1 MRILHTADWHA
12 GRTLHGADRT
22 PEVRA
27 ALEELA
33 DIALEGRVDA
43 VVVSGDVYDS
53 RNPSAA
59 AEDAVYDFF
68 LRTGAA
74 GIPSVVIAG
83 NHDSPARF
91 DAVSKVLELAK
102 VRTVGTFRPAGQG
115 GLVELE
121 LEAGRLKV
129 AALPFLSER
138 RMIDADALLSTDLG
152 TQRDSYRQV
161 MRKLVNNLTAG
172 FDHRSVNLLA
182 MHTTFEG
189 ATLANSEYAF
199 HCTSSYTVPPSIV
212 PDSASYAALG
222 HIHKPQAIEGLP
234 ENKAR
239 YVGSPL
245 QLDFG
250 EVGDA
255 KFALIVE
262 AEPGKPSRV
271 TEVPLSAGRRLFR
284 VKVTEDEL
292 DERMDEIAELD
303 GWLKLV
309 IDLERMRPGLKERLQ
324 QNLPNLL
331 TVEQVLPGESSE
343 ELEKI
348 DLNALSLVDAYRTYL
363 EEEKGM
369 EKPEEL
375 VALFQTLHDEVSA

>member
-27 ALEELA
+27 VLGELA
-33 DIALEGRVDA
+33 DMAISERVDA
-43 VVVSGDVYDS
+43 IVVAGDLYDS

-74 GIPSVVIAG
+74 GIPSVAIAG

-91 DAVSKVLELAK
+91 DAVSNVLRLAK
-102 VRTVGTFRPAGQG
+102 VHTVGAFRPAGQG

-121 LEAGRLKV
+121 LAAGRLKV

-138 RMIDADALLSTDLG
+138 RMIDAEALLKLDLG
-152 TQRDSYRQV
+152 AQRDSYRQV
-161 MRKLVNNLTAG
+161 MRKLVTNLTQG
-172 FDHRSVNLLA
+172 FDHRGVNVLA

-199 HCTSSYTVPPSIV
+199 HCTSSYTVPASLV
-212 PDSASYAALG
+212 PATANYVAVG

-239 YVGSPL
+239 YSGSPL

-250 EVGDA
+250 EVGDH
-255 KFALIVE
+255 KSALLVE
-262 AEPGKPSRV
+262 AEPGKPSTV
-271 TEVPLSAGRRLFR
+271 TPLPLSAGRRLFR
-284 VKVTEDEL
+284 VVVTEQELDGRLDEL
-292 DERMDEIAELD
+292 AHLD

-309 IDLERMRPGLKERLQ
+309 IKLERPKPGLKERLQ
-324 QNLPNLL
+324 QHLPDLL
-331 TVEQVLPGESSE
+331 TVEQLLPGETE
-343 ELEKI
+343 E
-348 DLNALSLVDAYRTYL
+348 DLVSLDLRALSLVDAYRSYL
-363 EEEKGM
+363 ETERGM
-369 EKPEEL
+369 QEPDSL
-375 VALFQTLHDEVSA
+375 VALFQALHDEVSA

>member
-27 ALEELA
+27 ALQELA
-33 DIALEGRVDA
+33 AMAISEKVDA
-43 VVVSGDVYDS
+43 VVVAGDVFDS
-53 RNPSAA
+53 RNPSAD

-68 LRTGAA
+68 LRTGEA
-74 GIPSVVIAG
+74 GIPSIVIAG

-91 DAVSKVLELAK
+91 DAVASVLKLTKVH
-102 VRTVGTFRPAGQG
+102 TVGSFRPAGQG
-115 GLVELE
+115 GLLQ
-121 LEAGRLKV
+121 LDLDAGRLQV

-138 RMIDADALLSTDLG
+138 RMIDADALLHKDLG
-152 TQRDSYRQV
+152 AQRDTYREV
-161 MRKLVNNLTAG
+161 MRKLVQNLTAG
-172 FDHRSVNLLA
+172 FDHTSVNVLA

-199 HCTSSYTVPPSIV
+199 HCTSSYTVPASIV
-212 PDSASYAALG
+212 PASANYVALG
-222 HIHKPQAIEGLP
+222 HIHKPQAVEGLP

-239 YVGSPL
+239 YSGSPL

-255 KFALIVE
+255 KYALLVE
-262 AEPGKPSRV
+262 AEPGKPSTV
-271 TEVPLSAGRRLFR
+271 TPLPMSAGRKLFR
-284 VKVTEDEL
+284 VAVTEAELDARFDEL
-292 DERMDEIAELD
+292 AELD

-309 IDLERMRPGLKERLQ
+309 VSLERVRPGLKEHLQ
-324 QNLPNLL
+324 HNLPNLL
-331 TVEQVLPGESSE
+331 TVEQVLPGEME
-343 ELEKI
+343 RDVERI
-348 DLNALSLVDAYRTYL
+348 DLRALSLVDAYRDYL
-363 EEEKGM
+363 TQEKGM

-375 VALFQTLHDEVSA
+375 IQLFQALHDEVSA

>member
-12 GRTLHGADRT
+12 GRSLHGVDRT

-27 ALEELA
+27 ALDELA
-33 DIALEGRVDA
+33 EMAVSEHVDA
-43 VVVSGDVYDS
+43 IVVAGDVYDS

-91 DAVSKVLELAK
+91 DAVSSMLKLTKAH
-102 VRTVGTFRPAGQG
+102 TVGSFRPAGQG
-115 GLVELE
+115 GLLQ
-121 LEAGRLKV
+121 LDLPAGRLKV

-138 RMIDADALLSTDLG
+138 RMIDAEALLRKDLG
-152 TQRDSYRQV
+152 AQRDSYRQV
-161 MRKLVNNLTAG
+161 MRKLVQNLTHG
-172 FDHRSVNLLA
+172 FDHHSVNLLA

-199 HCTSSYTVPPSIV
+199 HCTSSYTVPASIV
-212 PDSASYAALG
+212 PESANYVALG
-222 HIHKPQAIEGLP
+222 HIHKPQPVQGLP

-239 YVGSPL
+239 YSGSPL

-255 KFALIVE
+255 KHALLVE
-262 AEPGKPSRV
+262 AQPGKPSTV
-271 TEVPLSAGRRLFR
+271 TPLPLTAGRRLFR
-284 VKVTEDEL
+284 VTVTEEEL
-292 DERMDEIAELD
+292 DAKLDGISELD

-309 IDLERMRPGLKERLQ
+309 IKLERLRPGLKEHLQ
-324 QNLPNLL
+324 QHLPNLL
-331 TVEQVLPGESSE
+331 TVEQLLPGETDGDVE
-343 ELEKI
+343 HI
-348 DLNALSLVDAYRTYL
+348 DLQALSLVDAYRSYL
-363 EEEKGM
+363 TQEKGM
-369 EKPEEL
+369 EQPDEL
-375 VALFQTLHDEVSA
+375 VKLFQALHDEVSA

>member
-12 GRTLHGADRT
+12 GRTLHGVDRT

-27 ALEELA
+27 VLGELA
-33 DIALEGRVDA
+33 DLAVSERVDA
-43 VVVSGDVYDS
+43 IIVAGDVYDS

-83 NHDSPARF
+83 NHDSPARL

-102 VRTVGTFRPAGQG
+102 VRTVGSFRPAGQG

-121 LEAGRLKV
+121 LPAGHLKV

-138 RMIDADALLSTDLG
+138 RMIDADALLHKDLG
-152 TQRDSYRQV
+152 AQRDSYREV
-161 MRKLVNNLTAG
+161 MRKLVQNLTHG
-172 FDHRSVNLLA
+172 FGHRSVNVLA

-189 ATLANSEYAF
+189 ATLSNSEYAF
-199 HCTSSYTVPPSIV
+199 HCTSSYTVPSSIV
-212 PDSASYAALG
+212 PDAANYVALG
-222 HIHKPQAIEGLP
+222 HIHKPQGVVGLP
-234 ENKAR
+234 ANKAR
-239 YVGSPL
+239 YSGSPL

-255 KFALIVE
+255 KSALLIE
-262 AEPGKPSRV
+262 AEPGKPSVV
-271 TEVPLSAGRRLFR
+271 TPLPLSAGRKLFR
-284 VKVTEDEL
+284 VQLTEEELDAKFDEL
-292 DERMDEIAELD
+292 RELD

-309 IDLERMRPGLKERLQ
+309 IRLERPKPGLKERLQ
-324 QNLPNLL
+324 QNLPDLL
-331 TVEQVLPGESSE
+331 TVEQLLPGETE
-343 ELEKI
+343 TDLEQI
-348 DLNALSLVDAYRTYL
+348 DLRALSLVDAYRAYL
-363 EEEKGM
+363 VEEKGM
-369 EKPEEL
+369 ETPDAL
-375 VALFQTLHDEVSA
+375 VELFQALHDEVSA

>member
-27 ALEELA
+27 ALEQLA
-33 DIALEGRVDA
+33 DMAISERADA
-43 VVVSGDVYDS
+43 VVVAGDVYDS

-102 VRTVGTFRPAGQG
+102 VRTVGSFRPAGQG

-121 LEAGRLKV
+121 LEAGHLKV

-138 RMIDADALLSTDLG
+138 RMIDAQSLLTKDLG
-152 TQRDSYRQV
+152 AQRDSYRDV

-199 HCTSSYTVPPSIV
+199 HSTSSYTVPASIV
-212 PDSASYAALG
+212 PDSANYAALG
-222 HIHKPQAIEGLP
+222 HIHKPQSIEGLP
-234 ENKAR
+234 RNKAR

-250 EVGDA
+250 EVGDE
-255 KFALIVE
+255 KFALLVE

-271 TEVPLSAGRRLFR
+271 HELPLSAGRRLFR
-284 VKVTEDEL
+284 VKVREDEL
-292 DERMDEIAELD
+292 DGRMDELAELD

-331 TVEQVLPGESSE
+331 TVEQVLPGESSD

-369 EKPEEL
+369 EEPEEL
-375 VALFQTLHDEVSA
+375 VALFQELHDEVSA

>member
-12 GRTLHGADRT
+12 GRTLHGVDRT

-27 ALEELA
+27 VLDELA
-33 DIALEGRVDA
+33 EMAVSERVDVI
-43 VVVSGDVYDS
+43 VVAGDVYDS

-59 AEDAVYDFF
+59 AEDAVYNFF

-83 NHDSPARF
+83 NHDSPARL
-91 DAVSKVLELAK
+91 DAVTNMLRLAK
-102 VRTVGTFRPAGQG
+102 VHTVGSFRPAGQG
-115 GLVELE
+115 GLVQLQ
-121 LEAGRLKV
+121 LDAGLLKV

-138 RMIDADALLSTDLG
+138 RMIDAEALLRTDLG
-152 TQRDSYRQV
+152 AQRDSYREV
-161 MRKLVNNLTAG
+161 MRKLVNNLTGG
-172 FDHRSVNLLA
+172 FDHTSVNVLA

-199 HCTSSYTVPPSIV
+199 HSTSSYTVPASIV
-212 PDSASYAALG
+212 PHTANYVALG
-222 HIHKPQAIEGLP
+222 HIHKPQGVEGLP

-239 YVGSPL
+239 YSGSPL

-255 KFALIVE
+255 KSALLVE
-262 AEPGKPSRV
+262 AQPGKPSVV
-271 TEVPLSAGRRLFR
+271 TPLPISAGRRLFR
-284 VKVTEDEL
+284 VSVTEEEL
-292 DERMDEIAELD
+292 DAKFDEIGALD

-309 IDLERMRPGLKERLQ
+309 VRLERAKPGLKERLQ

-331 TVEQVLPGESSE
+331 SVEQLLPGEAE
-343 ELEKI
+343 I
-348 DLNALSLVDAYRTYL
+348 DLERIDLRALSLVDAYRSYL
-363 EEEKGM
+363 ETEKGM
-369 EKPEEL
+369 EKPDEL
-375 VALFQTLHDEVSA
+375 VALFQALHDEVSA

>member
-27 ALEELA
+27 ALAELA
-33 DIALEGRVDA
+33 DMAVSEKVD
-43 VVVSGDVYDS
+43 VVVVAGDVFDS

-59 AEDAVYDFF
+59 AEDAVYEFF

-91 DAVSKVLELAK
+91 DAVSNMLKLTRVH
-102 VRTVGTFRPAGQG
+102 TVGSFRPAGQG
-115 GLVELE
+115 GLLQ
-121 LEAGRLKV
+121 LDLAAGRLNV

-138 RMIDADALLSTDLG
+138 RMIDADALLHKDLG
-152 TQRDSYRQV
+152 AQRDSYREV
-161 MRKLVNNLTAG
+161 MRKLVQNLTHD
-172 FDHRSVNLLA
+172 FDHGSVNVLA

-212 PDSASYAALG
+212 PDSANYVALG
-222 HIHKPQAIEGLP
+222 HIHKPQPIEGLP

-239 YVGSPL
+239 YSGSPL

-255 KFALIVE
+255 KHALLVE
-262 AEPGKPSRV
+262 AEPGKPSKV
-271 TEVPLSAGRRLFR
+271 TPLPMSAGRKLFR
-284 VKVTEDEL
+284 VAVTEDEL
-292 DERMDEIAELD
+292 DARFDQIAELD

-309 IDLERMRPGLKERLQ
+309 VTLQRVRPGLKERLQ

-331 TVEQVLPGESSE
+331 TVEQVLPGEKGQDIE
-343 ELEKI
+343 RI
-348 DLNALSLVDAYRTYL
+348 DLRALSLVDAYRAYL
-363 EEEKGM
+363 VEEKGS

-375 VALFQTLHDEVSA
+375 VALFQALHDEVGA